1 MRENVKAMPNKKI
14 AFLFVVGVLAGCS
27 SAMPIQKVSESQ
39 SPFDDAVYKGDTIV
53 VDSDSSGLEQYRVF
67 SQGSTGFV
75 PQSAVRSNAESRA
88 EKFCKD
94 QGKQLKILQERRS
107 PSLQILGN
115 FPRSELIFVCKDK
128 SQESR
133 TETPNM
139 SQGSNYS
146 KLSEL
151 KKMKDEGLITAKE
164 YDIQKSKILNK

>member
-1 MRENVKAMPNKKI
+1 MKI
-14 AFLFVVGVLAGCS
+14 PLNSRLAVFLVIGLLSGCS
-27 SAMPIQKVSESQ
+27 STLPIQKVSESR
-39 SPFDDAVYKGDTIV
+39 SPFDDAVYSGDTITV
-53 VDSDSSGLEQYRVF
+53 GIDNSGLEQYRVF

-115 FPRSELIFVCKDK
+115 FPRSEIIFVCTDK
-128 SQESR
+128 SPQNR
-133 TETPNM
+133 TQAPNM
-139 SQGSNYS
+139 TQESNYS

>member
-1 MRENVKAMPNKKI
+1 MLNNKI
-14 AFLFVVGVLAGCS
+14 VLLFVVGALAGCS
-27 SAMPIQKVSESQ
+27 STMPIQKVSDSQ
-39 SPFDDAVYKGDTIV
+39 SQFDDAVYKGDTIV

-75 PQSAVRSNAESRA
+75 PQSAVRSNAETRA

-115 FPRSELIFVCKDK
+115 FPRSEIIFVCTDK
-128 SQESR
+128 SPQNR
-133 TETPNM
+133 TQAPNM
-139 SQGSNYS
+139 TQESNYS